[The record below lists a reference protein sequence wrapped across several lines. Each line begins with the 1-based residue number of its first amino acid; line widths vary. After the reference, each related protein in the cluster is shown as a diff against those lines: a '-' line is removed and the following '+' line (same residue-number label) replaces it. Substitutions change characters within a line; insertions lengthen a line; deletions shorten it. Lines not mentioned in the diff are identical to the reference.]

1 MYDNILHNFATNRFV
16 SQNQKNDKALF
27 YKTCGADEI
36 RYMSICGVC
45 NTYCG
50 NVRVSKSL

>member
-1 MYDNILHNFATNRFV
+1 MYDNILHNFATGRFV
-16 SQNQKNDKALF
+16 SQDPKSNKALF
-27 YKTCGADEI
+27 YRTCGANEI

-45 NTYCG
+45 NTCCG